1 MKKWLL
7 FTLISL
13 VVVLAACSDE
23 ADKKVSAEGDVKLR
37 IGYTSVYSMLGVAVE
52 QGFLDEEFKDAN
64 VDIEY
69 VQFLSGPPL
78 TEAIAGGHLDFGQI
92 GGQPAVQAV
101 ANGVELS
108 VVGVYA
114 SGEKGLGLVVPE
126 NSPIQ
131 SVEQIKGKKIGV
143 TVGSLG
149 HRLLNEYL
157 KKYNLQ
163 PSDIEQINLQPA
175 DLKNA
180 LAQGDIDAAILYE
193 PWIST
198 AELEKAGKQISNAE
212 GLFNDYAY
220 YVAANEF
227 AEVRPDI
234 LERLLAA
241 LHKAEEWSKEHP
253 AETINHLNAFFGTQK
268 EILELAVP
276 RKEYDI
282 ELTEEAQE
290 SLQETIDDLLESNII
305 RETVELEDIIKTE
318 YLEKVLGGN

>member
-13 VVVLAACSDE
+13 VVVLAACGDDT
-23 ADKKVSAEGDVKLR
+23 DKKASAEGDVKLR

-52 QGFLDEEFKDAN
+52 QGFLEEEFKDDN

-101 ANGVELS
+101 ANGIGLS

-126 NSPIQ
+126 NSSIQ

-157 KKYNLQ
+157 KEYNLQ

-180 LAQGDIDAAILYE
+180 LAQGDIDAAVLYE

-198 AELEKAGKQISNAE
+198 AELEKAGKQIASAE

-227 AEVRPDI
+227 AEAHPEI
-234 LERLLAA
+234 LERLLAV

-253 AETINHLNAFFGTQK
+253 AETIDHLNAFFGTQK

-282 ELTEEAQE
+282 ELTEGAQE
-290 SLQETIDDLLESNII
+290 ALQETIDDLVESKII
-305 RETVELEDIIKTE
+305 RQKIELDEILRTE
-318 YLEKVLGGN
+318 FLENALKGE

>member
-7 FTLISL
+7 LILIS
-13 VVVLAACSDE
+13 VVGVLAACS
-23 ADKKVSAEGDVKLR
+23 AEPTKEENGKGDVKLR

-52 QGFLDEEFKDAN
+52 QGFLEEEFKDDDI
-64 VDIEY
+64 DIEY

-78 TEAIAGGHLDFGQI
+78 TEAIAGGHLEFGQI
-92 GGQPAVQAV
+92 GAQPAVQAV
-101 ANGVELS
+101 ANGIELS

-114 SGEKGLGLVVPE
+114 FGEEAVGLVVPE
-126 NSPIQ
+126 NSSIQ

-143 TVGSLG
+143 TAGSLG

-157 KKYNLQ
+157 KKHNFKT
-163 PSDIEQINLQPA
+163 SDIEQINLQPA

-198 AELEKAGKQISNAE
+198 AEVEKAGEQIASAE

-227 AEVRPDI
+227 AEAHPEI
-234 LERLLAA
+234 LERLLAV

-253 AETINHLNAFFGTQK
+253 AETINDLNAFFGTQK
-268 EILELAVP
+268 EILELALP
-276 RKEYDI
+276 RREYDI

-290 SLQETIDDLLESNII
+290 ALQETIDDLAESKVI
-305 RETVELEDIIKTE
+305 RKKVALDDIMKTE
-318 YLEKVLGGN
+318 YLDNISKGD